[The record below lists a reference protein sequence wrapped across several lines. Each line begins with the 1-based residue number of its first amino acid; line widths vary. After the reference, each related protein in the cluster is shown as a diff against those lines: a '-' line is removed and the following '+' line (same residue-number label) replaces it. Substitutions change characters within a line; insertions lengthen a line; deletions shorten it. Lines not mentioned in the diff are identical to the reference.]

1 MKPDRDIE
9 RLLDRWFADG
19 PMEVPDRVIDVV
31 ADRIGRQP
39 QRPAW
44 RLLWRDTPMNSTQ
57 RMVAA
62 AVAVILVA
70 VVALAIVGRPSDS
83 GIGTAPTPNP
93 TLKGSPSPTPTRNV
107 SCVGGPCLGPLAA
120 GSYTAT
126 EPLVPF
132 DYSVPDGWQNIF
144 NTVGGYVL
152 RQQSGASTGGI
163 YVFLDLQAADQTK
176 CAKAPESGVG
186 QSVDD
191 LGAWLASLPGLSMTP
206 PTPVSLGGLDGE
218 TFDLTRGTGG
228 LNCAGELKLWVQ
240 EWSGDPNFW
249 WGLSADYRER
259 VFLLDRGSGGSV
271 FIILDARLSDFD
283 AFVAR
288 AMPIVESVDFSR

>member
-44 RLLWRDTPMNSTQ
+44 RLLWREIHVNSTQ

-62 AVAVILVA
+62 AAAVILVA

-83 GIGTAPTPNP
+83 GIGTAPTPTP
-93 TLKGSPSPTPTRNV
+93 SAKSSPSPTPTRQV

-126 EPLVPF
+126 EPLTPF
-132 DYSVPDGWQNIF
+132 AYSVPDGWENIF
-144 NTVGGYVL
+144 NTAGGYVL
-152 RQQSGASTGGI
+152 RGQPGGPNYSI
-163 YVFLDLQAADQTK
+163 YVFLDLQAADQTR

-191 LGAWLASLPGLSMTP
+191 LVAWLARLPGLSMTP
-206 PTPVSLGGLDGE
+206 PTPVSLGGLDGV
-218 TFDLTRGTGG
+218 TFDLTVTTGG
-228 LNCAGELKLWVQ
+228 RSCLGEIKLWVQ

-249 WGLSADYRER
+249 WGLAAGSKER

-271 FIILDARLSDFD
+271 FILLDARLPEFD
-283 AFVAR
+283 AFAAK
-288 AMPIVESVDFSR
+288 AMPIVESFDFSP